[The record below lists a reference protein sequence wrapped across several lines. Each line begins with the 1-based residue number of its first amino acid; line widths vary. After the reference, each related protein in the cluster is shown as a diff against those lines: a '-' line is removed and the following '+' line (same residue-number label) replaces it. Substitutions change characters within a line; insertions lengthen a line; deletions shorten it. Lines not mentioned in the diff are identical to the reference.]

1 MGLADSFPET
11 RVDIEPPN
19 GVIFLVTDLGRA
31 TRRRCRSGG
40 REARP
45 ALPRRN
51 SLSPSRALTSG
62 LVAALVTIL
71 ATTSCSR
78 PEPKPVERVA
88 RRLGAAA
95 FGLKDAPYHGEVAQ
109 IGDDAR
115 PVVVAPARHPVAL
128 GLGLLAE
135 NGTVRLETPL
145 DEELRGL
152 GAGSFIV
159 AMQRFPMPARLPDS
173 AFADF
178 ARTLFARKL
187 ERDWKLERSADGAR
201 ATLVYTPPADDL
213 RDPIGDSYFNL
224 RLEALLPP
232 PSHLESLPFDLPAG
246 GHLELGFGLLNPE
259 GAEDVAPVRFAA
271 RLDCDGA
278 TTELLSETIDP
289 AATEGRGWHDR
300 RFALPKSTGKPCRL
314 LLSADAARGEA
325 PARSAVWT
333 VPRVLEID
341 RGDDRNLVLVSLDT
355 LRADHLSGFGYA
367 RETSPRIDR
376 ELIDR
381 GTTFRDV
388 SSTFPQTDAS
398 HLSLFTGLYAGA
410 QPGRGRLGAES
421 PVPLLTE
428 RLRDAGFETAA
439 FTEDALIAG
448 SFGFW
453 FGFDRFVER
462 SFRER
467 ERGHETFADGMQ
479 YLRDHREQRF
489 FLFLHTYK
497 THDPYVAGDEYQKL
511 FADPSEWEGEGPAAH
526 VPPRHRAKVDAYDR
540 TIREADDLMGELLA
554 ELDRLE
560 LAERTIVVLL
570 SDHGESFGE
579 HGATGH
585 GFSGHREQLWVPLVL
600 RGPEVPAGL
609 EIDAPASLV
618 DVAPTLLDLLGV
630 EGLPLAQ
637 GRSLTPA
644 LRGEDLPRDRPLFF
658 SWLQDGAAG
667 VRVGDRKYVRSELEP
682 EPRVYDI
689 VRDPEERT
697 PLPSPGEFR
706 PFAEKLVSEHRAES
720 ERLRGTLSHG
730 TPSPG
735 EPALSE
741 HMERSLR
748 ALGYIE

>member
-1 MGLADSFPET
+1 VT
-11 RVDIEPPN
+11 
-19 GVIFLVTDLGRA
+19 FLVTDLGRA
-31 TRRRCRSGG
+31 TRRHPSVGG
-40 REARP
+40 CGPRTFR
-45 ALPRRN
+45 PRRTSRSRSILSAC
-51 SLSPSRALTSG
+51 SLIAV
-62 LVAALVTIL
+62 VAFIA
-71 ATTSCSR
+71 AACSR
-78 PEPKPVERVA
+78 REPQPVEQVA
-88 RRLGAAA
+88 RRLGPEA
-95 FGLKDAPYHGEVAQ
+95 FGLTNSPYHGEVAQ

-128 GLGLLAE
+128 GLGLLAQ
-135 NGTVRLETPL
+135 GGAVRLETPL
-145 DEELRGL
+145 DDELRDL
-152 GAGSFIV
+152 GAGSFVV
-159 AMQRFPMPARLPDS
+159 AMQRFPMPMRLPDS

-187 ERDWKLERSADGAR
+187 ERDWRLERAKDGHR
-201 ATLVYTPPADDL
+201 ATLVYTPPAHEL
-213 RDPIGDSYFNL
+213 ADPIGDVYFNL

-232 PSHLESLPFDLPAG
+232 PSHLESLPFELPES

-271 RLDCDGA
+271 RLDCGGA
-278 TTELLSETIDP
+278 TTELLGETIDP
-289 AATEGRGWHDR
+289 ATTASRGWHDR
-300 RFALPKSTGKPCRL
+300 RFALPKPAGKPCRL
-314 LLSADAARGEA
+314 LLSAEAAQGDA
-325 PARSAVWT
+325 PVRSAVWT
-333 VPRVLEID
+333 VPRVLEVD
-341 RGDDRNLVLVSLDT
+341 RGDDRNLLLVSLDT
-355 LRADHLSGFGYA
+355 LRADHLSGYGYA
-367 RETSPRIDR
+367 RPTSPRIDR
-376 ELIDR
+376 ELIER
-381 GTTFRDV
+381 GTQFNDV
-388 SSTFPQTDAS
+388 SSTFPQTDAA

-410 QPGRGRLGAES
+410 QPGRGRLGAAS

-467 ERGHETFADGMQ
+467 ERGHETFADGMR
-479 YLRDHREQRF
+479 YLREHRDRRF

-497 THDPYVAGDEYQKL
+497 THDPYVAGDRYQGL
-511 FADPSEWEGEGPAAH
+511 FADPAEWEGKGPAAH

-540 TIREADDLMGELLA
+540 TIREADDLMGDLLA
-554 ELDRLE
+554 ELEGLG
-560 LAERTIVVLL
+560 LAERTVVVLL

-585 GFSGHREQLWVPLVL
+585 GFSGFREQLWVPLVL
-600 RGPEVPAGL
+600 RGPDVPEGL

-630 EGLPLAQ
+630 EPLPLAQ
-637 GRSLTPA
+637 GKSLAPA
-644 LRGEDLPRDRPLFF
+644 LRGEDLGADRPLFF
-658 SWLQDGAAG
+658 AWLQDGAAG
-667 VRVGDRKYVRSELEP
+667 VRLGERKYVRSNLES
-682 EPRVYDI
+682 EPRVFDI
-689 VRDPEERT
+689 VRDPEERA
-697 PLPSPGEFR
+697 PLPAPGEFR
-706 PFAEKLVSEHRAES
+706 PLAEKLVSEQRAES
-720 ERLRGTLSHG
+720 ERLRATLSHG